1 MAATEIGIQ
10 KYMAPPVFIPLPIL
24 GVTAFECISDDP
36 LALIKAIKSAAMN
49 FNEAHKDSDPKFG
62 DATKGA
68 KLFARWLSTVHKGL
82 IEKTRSPIM
91 SNSWHTPRID
101 TPSVSSPQ
109 SNKTLDFPLES
120 SQTIVSYVSSS
131 KQ

>member
-1 MAATEIGIQ
+1 M
-10 KYMAPPVFIPLPIL
+10 
-24 GVTAFECISDDP
+24 
-36 LALIKAIKSAAMN
+36 
-49 FNEAHKDSDPKFG
+49 
-62 DATKGA
+62 KGA

-91 SNSWHTPRID
+91 SNSWRTPRID

-120 SQTIVSYVSSS
+120 SQTIVSYQLIQAMNRNNEVC
-131 KQ
+131 KETNKIRQAEY